1 MLPVSMFLRSN
12 KRIKD
17 GKEHRYYT
25 VVESRRLRSGKV
37 AQRQVLYLGE
47 INDSQQAG
55 WRRTLEVFDEEQH
68 RFTPLSLFPEDRP
81 VPAEAIDSVQV
92 KLSQMKLERAR
103 PYGDCWLGCELWQQL
118 HLDRFWTEKLPKGRE
133 SVAWAKVL
141 ELLVVNRLI
150 DPGSEFRVHRQWFDQ
165 SAMDVLLGQDF
176 AVAEK
181 DRLYRCLDRVLEHK
195 QDLFAH
201 LQQRWKDL
209 FEAQFDV
216 LLYDL
221 TSTYVEGEAEQ
232 NPKAQYGY
240 SRDGRPDCKQVVI
253 ALVMTPAG
261 FPLAYEVMDGN
272 TSDKTTLRGFLD
284 KIETQYGKARR
295 VWLMDRGIPT
305 EAVLTEMRTARQAT
319 FYLVG
324 TSRAKVKQYE
334 KKWLELPWRRVR
346 ASVEVKLFA
355 QDGELYVLS
364 KSEGRQAKEIAIRR
378 KKLTRLL
385 RKLRAMRRSCP
396 KRDQLLMRVGA
407 AKTDVGRAFGFVK
420 ITLPQA
426 GQAVTR
432 ETFTFQLDKAKLKEA
447 ELRDGHYLLR
457 TNLVAEDPAV
467 LWDRYMQLTQIE
479 AAFKCL
485 KSDLGIR
492 PIYHQL
498 EHRVEAHILVAFLTY
513 CLTVT
518 LKHRLTPHAPGL
530 TPRAVL
536 EKLAAI
542 QMLDVSFPTT
552 DGRRLIMP
560 RYTEPNPEQALLLHQ
575 LKLVLPQQPPP
586 RITTAALSASF
597 PQLKM

>member
-1 MLPVSMFLRSN
+1 MFLRSN
-12 KRIKD
+12 TRIKD
-17 GKEHRYYT
+17 GKKHRYFT
-25 VVESRRLRSGKV
+25 VVESRRLQSGRV

-47 INDSQQAG
+47 INDSQQAA
-55 WRRTLEVFDEEQH
+55 WRRTLEVFDEGTHQI
-68 RFTPLSLFPEDRP
+68 TPLSLFPEDRP
-81 VPAEAIDSVQV
+81 VPGDAIDSVQV
-92 KLSQMKLERAR
+92 KLGEIKLERAR
-103 PYGDCWLGCELWQQL
+103 PYGNCWLGCELWRQL
-118 HLDRFWTEKLPKGRE
+118 QLDRFWSEKLPPGRE
-133 SVAWAKVL
+133 GVAWPEVL

-150 DPGSEFRVHRQWFDQ
+150 EPGSEFRLHRHWFDH

-195 QDLFAH
+195 DELFVH

-209 FEAQFDV
+209 FDAEFDL

-232 NPKAQYGY
+232 NPKARYGY
-240 SRDGRPDCKQVVI
+240 SRDKRPDCKQVVI
-253 ALVMTPAG
+253 ALIVTPAG
-261 FPLAYEVMDGN
+261 LPLAYEVMAGN
-272 TSDKTTLRGFLD
+272 TSEKTTLRGFLD
-284 KIETQYGKARR
+284 RIESLYGKARR

-305 EAVLTEMRTARQAT
+305 EALLQEMRTSRQET

-334 KKWLELPWRRVR
+334 KRWLELPWHKVR
-346 ASVEVKLFA
+346 ESVEVKLFA
-355 QDGELYVLS
+355 QDGELYVLA
-364 KSEGRQAKEIAIRR
+364 KSEGRQAKEIAMRR
-378 KKLTRLL
+378 KKLARLL

-407 AKTDVGRAFGFVK
+407 AKTDAGRAFGFVK
-420 ITLPQA
+420 IDLPQA
-426 GQAVTR
+426 GQEVTR
-432 ETFTFQLDKAKLKEA
+432 ETFTFRLDKARLKEA

-467 LWDRYMQLTQIE
+467 LWDRYVQLTQIE

-485 KSDLGIR
+485 KSELGIR
-492 PIYHQL
+492 PIHHQL
-498 EHRVEAHILVAFLTY
+498 EHRVDAHILVAFLAY

-518 LKHRLTPHAPGL
+518 LKHRLRIHAPGL

-536 EKLAAI
+536 EKLAGI

-560 RYTEPNPEQALLLHQ
+560 RYTEPDPEQALLLHH
-575 LKLVLPQQPPP
+575 LSLALPQQPPP
-586 RITTAALSASF
+586 RITTPASSVPF

>member
-1 MLPVSMFLRSN
+1 MFLRSN
-12 KRIKD
+12 TRIKD
-17 GKEHRYYT
+17 GKQHRYYT
-25 VVESRRLRSGKV
+25 VVESRRLQSGKV
-37 AQRQVLYLGE
+37 VQRQVLYLGE
-47 INDSQQAG
+47 INDSQQAA
-55 WRRTLEVFDEEQH
+55 WRRTLEVFDEDDH

-81 VPAEAIDSVQV
+81 VPADAIDSVQV
-92 KLSQMKLERAR
+92 KLSEMKLERAR
-103 PYGDCWLGCELWQQL
+103 PYGNCWLGCELWRQL
-118 HLDRFWTEKLPKGRE
+118 QLDRFWSGKLPPGRE
-133 SVAWAKVL
+133 SVAWPQVL

-150 DPGSEFRVHRQWFDQ
+150 DPGSEFRVHRHWFDQ

-195 QDLFAH
+195 QELFVH

-209 FEAQFDV
+209 FDAEFDL

-232 NPKAQYGY
+232 NPKARYGY
-240 SRDGRPDCKQVVI
+240 SRDKRPDCKQVVI
-253 ALVMTPAG
+253 ALIVTPAG
-261 FPLAYEVMDGN
+261 LPLAYEVMAGN
-272 TSDKTTLRGFLD
+272 TSEKTTLRGFLER
-284 KIETQYGKARR
+284 IERLYGKARR

-305 EAVLTEMRTARQAT
+305 EALLQEIRTSRQET

-334 KKWLELPWRRVR
+334 KRWLELPWHKVR
-346 ASVEVKLFA
+346 ESVEVKLFA
-355 QDGELYVLS
+355 QGGELYVLA
-364 KSEGRQAKEIAIRR
+364 KSEGRQAKEMAMRR
-378 KKLTRLL
+378 KKLARLL

-407 AKTDVGRAFGFVK
+407 AKTDAGRAFGFVK
-420 ITLPQA
+420 INLPQA
-426 GQAVTR
+426 DQEVTK
-432 ETFTFQLDKAKLKEA
+432 ETFTFQLNKARLKET
-447 ELRDGHYLLR
+447 EMRDGHYLLR

-467 LWDRYMQLTQIE
+467 LWDRYVQLTQIE

-492 PIYHQL
+492 PIHHQL
-498 EHRVEAHILVAFLTY
+498 EHRVDAHILIAFLAY

-518 LKHRLTPHAPGL
+518 LRHRLRMQAPGL

-536 EKLAAI
+536 EKLAGI

-552 DGRRLIMP
+552 DGRRLVMP

-575 LKLVLPQQPPP
+575 LNLVLPQQPPP
-586 RITTAALSASF
+586 RISTATSSAPF
-597 PQLKM
+597 PSLKM